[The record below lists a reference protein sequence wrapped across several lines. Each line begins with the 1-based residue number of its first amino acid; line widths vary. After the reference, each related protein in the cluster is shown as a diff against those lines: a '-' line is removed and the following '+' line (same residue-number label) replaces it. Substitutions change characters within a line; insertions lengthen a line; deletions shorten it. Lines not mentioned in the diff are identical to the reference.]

1 MENEEKKQGKHIY
14 AIFFSPTSQ
23 QKNQNNF
30 KTGWQVTYKKKEEA
44 VNRSVRKEAT
54 FQNLAVKL

>member
-14 AIFFSPTSQ
+14 VIHFCPNSH

-30 KTGWQVTYKKKEEA
+30 KTE
-44 VNRSVRKEAT
+44 
-54 FQNLAVKL
+54 

>member
-14 AIFFSPTSQ
+14 VIRFSPTSH

-30 KTGWQVTYKKKEEA
+30 KTGWPVAYKKKEEA
-44 VNRSVRKEAT
+44 VNRSVVKEAT